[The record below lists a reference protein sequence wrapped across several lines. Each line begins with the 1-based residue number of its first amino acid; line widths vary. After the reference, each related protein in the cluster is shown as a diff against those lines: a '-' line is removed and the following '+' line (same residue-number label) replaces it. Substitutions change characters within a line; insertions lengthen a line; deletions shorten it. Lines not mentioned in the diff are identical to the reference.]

1 MGPGMVDVIDGGS
14 RLFTTDAVRGLN
26 ADVVESGSD
35 AAAVVAAWLQAK
47 GAP

>member
-1 MGPGMVDVIDGGS
+1 MGPGMADVIDGGS
-14 RLFTTDAVRGLN
+14 RLLTTNADRGLD

-35 AAAVVAAWLQAK
+35 AAAVAAAWLKAK